1 MTYAVSAIASTQ
13 TVPTVADA
21 VSISQSS
28 TGLCG
33 GFTYTIS
40 STLAIATTALT
51 STELS
56 ISSAGLISVSTNNVA
71 TIGTHTVHVTATLAQ
86 YLAIFSPTSFVLTI

>member
-13 TVPTVADA
+13 TVPTVTDA
-21 VSISQSS
+21 VSLSQSS

-33 GFTYTIS
+33 GITYTIS
-40 STLAIATTALT
+40 STLATASTALT

-71 TIGTHTVHVTATLAQ
+71 TIGTHAVLVTATLAQ
-86 YLAIFSPTSFVLTI
+86 YLTISSTTSFVLTI